1 MYMYVDILHPLLF
14 QQVNFDSL
22 VAESEAQRRRVEE
35 REEKQRIMREQ
46 RLLTAKNALQGIYMH
61 TCNLFSKNI
70 VD

>member
-1 MYMYVDILHPLLF
+1 MYLHMYVRMYVDILHPLLF

-46 RLLTAKNALQGIYMH
+46 RLLTAKNALQGIYVH
-61 TCNLFSKNI
+61 T
-70 VD
+70 